1 MNTEIP
7 LESMNS
13 TADTS
18 SRSHNDPALTILRN
32 SSRIDTVVEAS
43 SRAGSEITSKD
54 ATRWRL
60 SDMFQL
66 LRESQGGV
74 KLGFTTSSCPG
85 DPSRKA
91 CGPFLSLFVSLA
103 ALIFVGCATQTVP
116 SLPASAAG
124 LQKSVPDDPLSP
136 ATTAAI
142 HQFDDGSRDRY
153 TLGAGDQV
161 NVTVWAR
168 PELSGSHVVGPDGSI
183 QVPFL
188 GSVHVADMTTDQAS
202 VKLSSAL
209 SEYYL
214 GAYATITMLS
224 YGSNTVTVLGHVA
237 NPGMLTFNDDPTLLE
252 VLAKAGPR
260 PATDGKGTEIRRC
273 AVFRG
278 KDRVLWID
286 LRPLYRGEDLAL
298 NLKMRR
304 GDYVYV
310 PDAADQLVYVMGQV
324 NKPGA
329 YQLTPNMSFLDALA
343 QAGGPGDAAQPGK
356 IVFARPRENLQQV
369 IDLKSFLAGNGDGNY
384 ALKEGDI
391 IYVPKSGLAK
401 VGYVLQQINPIT
413 SSLLVG
419 AAIF

>member
-1 MNTEIP
+1 
-7 LESMNS
+7 MNS
-13 TADTS
+13 TADTFKR
-18 SRSHNDPALTILRN
+18 SRNDPALTILRN
-32 SSRIDTVVEAS
+32 SSRIDTAVEAS
-43 SRAGSEITSKD
+43 SRSGSETISREP
-54 ATRWRL
+54 ARWRL
-60 SDMFQL
+60 SDMYQL
-66 LRESQGGV
+66 LKEYQGGV
-74 KLGFTTSSCPG
+74 KLGRVGSTQLNDF
-85 DPSRKA
+85 SRTA
-91 CGPFLSLFVSLA
+91 RGVLA
-103 ALIFVGCATQTVP
+103 ALCVSIAALLFIGCATQAVP
-116 SLPASAAG
+116 SLPVGAAG
-124 LQKSVPDDPLSP
+124 LQNSYSEDPLSP

-142 HQFDDGSRDRY
+142 KRFDEGPRARY
-153 TLGAGDQV
+153 TLGPGDQV

-168 PELSGSHVVGPDGSI
+168 PELSGSHVVGPDGNI

-188 GSVHVADMTTDQAS
+188 GSVHISEMTTDEAS

-224 YGSNTVTVLGHVA
+224 YGGNTITVLGHVT
-237 NPGMLTFNDDPTLLE
+237 NPGLLTFNDNPTLLE
-252 VLAKAGPR
+252 VLAKAGTR
-260 PATDGKGTEIRRC
+260 QATDGKGTEVRRC

-298 NLKMRR
+298 NLMMRR

-310 PDAADQLVYVMGQV
+310 PDSSDQLVYVMGQV

-343 QAGGPGDAAQPGK
+343 QAGGPSDAGQPSK
-356 IVFARPRENLQQV
+356 IVLARPRENLQQV
-369 IDLKSFLAGNGDGNY
+369 IDLKTFLGGNGDGNY

-391 IYVPKSGLAK
+391 IYVPKSGIAK